1 MATGYDILFF
11 WVARMIMLGI
21 ENTGKIPF
29 HTVTLTGLIRDSK
42 GVKMSKTKGNV
53 IDPIESIEKY
63 GSDALRFAL
72 SMGNGPGND
81 LRMSDT
87 RLEAGRNFA
96 NKIWNA
102 TRFVT
107 VLLNENPLA
116 KNWETNI
123 TLNNVTDQWI
133 VSRLHNL
140 IATVDKLWDD
150 LQISEIH
157 REVHDF
163 IWLEFCDWYIEL
175 AKVRI
180 RNKDEEVIK
189 VLAYVLESSLRLLHP
204 MMPFITEEAWQ
215 LLTGSLPVDNDKEI
229 SIMISS
235 YPEHIQSLTN
245 KTAEM
250 ELATVIDVITNIRNL
265 RAQLKIPTGEKLDTA
280 ISGSGSQE
288 LTAAH
293 VDSIGHLAN
302 INLLPAKTQSSK
314 SNSVQFIASNLKLAV
329 NVGHSIDLAAERK
342 NLANQANDLRSIL
355 SKTSSKL
362 SDSTFLTKAPQE
374 IIEREQNKLRDLSE
388 KVRHLEDILD
398 QLTDS

>member
-1 MATGYDILFF
+1 
-11 WVARMIMLGI
+11 
-21 ENTGKIPF
+21 
-29 HTVTLTGLIRDSK
+29 
-42 GVKMSKTKGNV
+42 MSKTKGNV
-53 IDPIESIEKY
+53 IDPIESIDQY

-81 LRMSDT
+81 LRMSNT

-107 VLLNENPLA
+107 VLLNDNPLA
-116 KNWETNI
+116 NDWKTNI

-133 VSRLHNL
+133 LSRLQSL

-215 LLTGSLPVDNDKEI
+215 LLTGSLPQDDDRKI

-235 YPEHIQSLTN
+235 YPEYTQALTN
-245 KTAEM
+245 KTAES
-250 ELATVIDVITNIRNL
+250 EIATVVDVITNIRNL
-265 RAQLKIPTGEKLDTA
+265 RAQLKIPIGEILDTT
-280 ISGSGSQE
+280 ISGSGSEE
-288 LTAAH
+288 LTTAH
-293 VDSIGHLAN
+293 GESIRQLAN
-302 INLLPAKTQSSK
+302 INLLSTKTQSSK
-314 SNSVQFIASNLKLAV
+314 SNSVQFIAGNFKLAI
-329 NVGHSIDLAAERK
+329 NVGQSIDLAVERN
-342 NLANQANDLRSIL
+342 NLANQANELRSIL
-355 SKTSSKL
+355 SKTSNKL
-362 SDSTFLTKAPQE
+362 SDRTFLTKAPQE
-374 IIEREQNKLRDLSE
+374 IIEREQSKLCDLSE
-388 KVRHLEDILD
+388 KVKHLEDIID
-398 QLTDS
+398 QLSDS

>member
-1 MATGYDILFF
+1 MA
-11 WVARMIMLGI
+11 
-21 ENTGKIPF
+21 N
-29 HTVTLTGLIRDSK
+29 
-42 GVKMSKTKGNV
+42 
-53 IDPIESIEKY
+53 
-63 GSDALRFAL
+63 
-72 SMGNGPGND
+72 
-81 LRMSDT
+81 
-87 RLEAGRNFA
+87 
-96 NKIWNA
+96 
-102 TRFVT
+102 
-107 VLLNENPLA
+107 
-116 KNWETNI
+116 NWQPNN
-123 TLNNVTDQWI
+123 TLNNGTDQWI

-215 LLTGSLPVDNDKEI
+215 LLTGSLPMDNDREI

-235 YPEHIQSLTN
+235 YPEYIQSLTN
-245 KTAEM
+245 KTAEL

-265 RAQLKIPTGEKLDTA
+265 RAQLKIPIGEKLDTA
-280 ISGSGSQE
+280 ISGSGSQQ

-293 VDSIGHLAN
+293 GDSIMHLAN
-302 INLLPAKTQSSK
+302 INLLSAKTQSTK
-314 SNSVQFIASNLKLAV
+314 SNSVQFIAGNLKLAV
-329 NVGHSIDLAAERK
+329 NVGHSIDLVVEK
-342 NLANQANDLRSIL
+342 NNLANQANDLRSIL

-362 SDSTFLTKAPQE
+362 SDSTFLAKAPQE
-374 IIEREQNKLRDLSE
+374 IIEREKSKLRDLSE
-388 KVRHLEDILD
+388 KVKHLEDILD